1 VPDAI
6 RAGDN
11 HLSDNP
17 NPPAT
22 RADIQHLENLIIDLT
37 NSLSDHMDAIQSR
50 LDRQGGWLRSGQTN
64 LVRMNNWSEDI
75 DALLA
80 KRDKR
85 LDTLEARLRKL
96 EP

>member
-1 VPDAI
+1 MP
-6 RAGDN
+6 
-11 HLSDNP
+11 DNP

-22 RADIQHLENLIIDLT
+22 KADIQHLETLIIELT
-37 NSLSDHMDAIQSR
+37 NSLADHLEAIQSR

-64 LVRMNNWSEDI
+64 LVRLNNWSEDI
-75 DALLA
+75 DVLMA

-85 LDTLEARLRKL
+85 LDNLEARLRKL

>member
-1 VPDAI
+1 M
-6 RAGDN
+6 
-11 HLSDNP
+11 SDNP
-17 NPPAT
+17 NQPAT
-22 RADIQHLENLIIDLT
+22 RADIQHLETLIIELT
-37 NSLSDHMDAIQSR
+37 NSLSDHMEAIQSR

-64 LVRMNNWSEDI
+64 LVRLNNWSEDI

-85 LDTLEARLRKL
+85 MDSLESRLRKL